1 MKKII
6 FLIFIILTASCSS
19 VSVSIYP
26 EGNYLPDATV
36 GKNYHAS
43 IHIKGGS
50 AYVIEGT
57 PVTIEPANSGITWS
71 PLKRKFLLDGKEEIS
86 ENFNHLIISGKPS
99 KVGDIHITV
108 VSRVNGAMFTSGGGV
123 HKTYII
129 KVKDK

>member
-1 MKKII
+1 M
-6 FLIFIILTASCSS
+6 
-19 VSVSIYP
+19 
-26 EGNYLPDATV
+26 PDATV